1 MIFLVPKIASS
12 SLARVFIPYIQ
23 NTTYDQSIFA
33 LHKTLWSRAGRL
45 TDINK
50 FENTTSFV
58 ITRHP
63 FTRIVSAYRNK
74 FQADTRI
81 EEQFI
86 IRYGRDIAV
95 AARREWNEG
104 DPDPSFAEFVRYL
117 IKTEVEQY
125 DEHWQLI
132 SLRCRYGSKN
142 SLSLIFWSQTQSKQ
156 AIAVTVLGCIPPPPP
171 PPPPH

>member
-1 MIFLVPKIASS
+1 M
-12 SLARVFIPYIQ
+12 
-23 NTTYDQSIFA
+23 
-33 LHKTLWSRAGRL
+33 
-45 TDINK
+45 TDLRK

-58 ITRHP
+58 ISRHP

-86 IRYGRDIAV
+86 RKYSRDIGL
-95 AARREWNEG
+95 AARGKWNKG

-117 IKTEVEQY
+117 IKTKVEQY

-132 SLRCRYGSKN
+132 SRRCR
-142 SLSLIFWSQTQSKQ
+142 
-156 AIAVTVLGCIPPPPP
+156 
-171 PPPPH
+171 

>member
-1 MIFLVPKIASS
+1 MLVFYLVTKIASS

-23 NTTYDQSIFA
+23 NTTYNQSFFA
-33 LHKTLWSRAGRL
+33 LHTVLWSRAGSL

-50 FENTTSFV
+50 FENTISFV

-74 FQADTRI
+74 FQTDTRI
-81 EEQFI
+81 EEGFI
-86 IRYGRDIAV
+86 RRYRRDICV
-95 AARREWNEG
+95 AARGEWNEG

-117 IKTEVEQY
+117 IKSKVEQY

-132 SLRCRYGSKN
+132 SLSCR
-142 SLSLIFWSQTQSKQ
+142 
-156 AIAVTVLGCIPPPPP
+156 
-171 PPPPH
+171 